1 MAGEPKPYRPKPGSK
16 RPLTAVYSGYE
27 FDYDYYRDDFYNRLF
42 DYHGRV
48 APPPRAVIP
57 LKRSRVVLPS
67 TRRGKSSFPIKTSSA
82 SSSRPP
88 SSSSSFSSGMKLKT
102 DQLQTIKRELTQI
115 KTKIDSLLGRL
126 EKIEKQQRSECEP
139 HRKYEENCD
148 SLHEE
153 SISETADNSGE
164 EGGEGALDAEAGE
177 MTDGGEDDY
186 DEEGSTDLVRS
197 PPRASLAAAGLKSHV
212 EANSADLFIVADMRD
227 AGLGEQKLT
236 GFRWAASSSLT
247 PHLSRSVIKT
257 ESEPLETLRSSS
269 TATKSKVNLRFRMC
283 FPLRRQPDC
292 ILMSS
297 SIFLNSGNER
307 ETSRRTPAG
316 KIPNGVLPTFQV
328 RL

>member
-1 MAGEPKPYRPKPGSK
+1 M
-16 RPLTAVYSGYE
+16 
-27 FDYDYYRDDFYNRLF
+27 
-42 DYHGRV
+42 
-48 APPPRAVIP
+48 
-57 LKRSRVVLPS
+57 
-67 TRRGKSSFPIKTSSA
+67 
-82 SSSRPP
+82 
-88 SSSSSFSSGMKLKT
+88 
-102 DQLQTIKRELTQI
+102 
-115 KTKIDSLLGRL
+115 
-126 EKIEKQQRSECEP
+126 
-139 HRKYEENCD
+139 
-148 SLHEE
+148 HEE

-164 EGGEGALDAEAGE
+164 EGGEGALDAEAGA

-269 TATKSKVNLRFRMC
+269 KVNLRFRMC
-283 FPLRRQPDC
+283 FPLRRQADC

-297 SIFLNSGNER
+297 SIFLNCGNER
-307 ETSRRTPAG
+307 ETSRRTLAG
-316 KIPNGVLPTFQV
+316 KIPNGVFPTFQV